1 MESPWQNQEMKS
13 GFPRAPTCQ
22 LRAIRR
28 STLAHHSNSREG
40 ITFLGGF
47 SGTEDSK
54 NQRDP
59 VLNRSILS
67 GDLGDDDLYIPLRG
81 YRKTGF
87 NSTNVCTVVSAE
99 EIPVILDGLTIT
111 RGAPDF
117 LAEAP
122 GAGILCTGGKIR
134 LRHCSFET
142 NYSYAAKGGGALSLT
157 AGSEAFLENC
167 IFRAN
172 SCRGD
177 GGALYSLNSDLSL
190 YQCEFSGNHSDDDGG
205 AIYFRSGT
213 LSMNRCSI
221 VGNMCSGGG
230 GGMLLFLAEAKI
242 SNSVFWGNRE
252 GQFSD
257 FQSRQIIAPGNDINV
272 EVDHCLIEQ
281 SGGSASWNPRLYN
294 ITDGGNN
301 LDLDPVFETP
311 SVFASGG

>member
-142 NYSYAAKGGGALSLT
+142 N
-157 AGSEAFLENC
+157 
-167 IFRAN
+167 
-172 SCRGD
+172 
-177 GGALYSLNSDLSL
+177 
-190 YQCEFSGNHSDDDGG
+190 
-205 AIYFRSGT
+205 
-213 LSMNRCSI
+213 
-221 VGNMCSGGG
+221 
-230 GGMLLFLAEAKI
+230 
-242 SNSVFWGNRE
+242 
-252 GQFSD
+252 
-257 FQSRQIIAPGNDINV
+257 
-272 EVDHCLIEQ
+272 
-281 SGGSASWNPRLYN
+281 
-294 ITDGGNN
+294 
-301 LDLDPVFETP
+301 
-311 SVFASGG
+311 